1 MYDLR
6 LLSAFAQ
13 SVRSGSFTEAARV
26 LRCSPGAIS
35 KNVARL
41 EHELGI
47 RLFNRTTRQLSL
59 TEEGAELHDAISRSL
74 AELERAEDI
83 AATARGTVEGTVN
96 LALGSAFGKSQ
107 LLPRLPRLLERH
119 PRLRVEIAFTDDCG
133 DLVANGHD
141 LAVRSG
147 APDDSRYICRRL
159 HRLPL
164 KLVASA
170 VHVERHG
177 APQHPEDLSHRDC
190 INVRHGDTECSWL
203 FRRRDCQD
211 HIPVLVQPQC
221 RIIITQQI
229 EAVVDAA
236 LSSLGPTVI
245 DSHAARPHLET
256 GALVELLPEW
266 EVESAIEGGS
276 DLYIIYPH
284 RHYLPLRIRAMIA
297 FLVEEFA
304 EGMTAPNVP
313 IAMDHRIA
321 DRRMP

>member
-1 MYDLR
+1 MHDLR

-13 SVRSGSFTEAARV
+13 AARSGSFTGAARV

-41 EHELGI
+41 EHDLGI

-59 TEEGAELHDAISRSL
+59 TEEGAAFHAAISRSL

-83 AATARGTVEGTVN
+83 AAAARGTVEGTVH
-96 LALGSAFGKSQ
+96 AAIGSTFGKSQ

-119 PRLRVEIAFTDDCG
+119 PLLRVEIAFSDDCG

-159 HRLPL
+159 HSLPL

-170 VHVERHG
+170 AHVERHG
-177 APQHPEDLSHRDC
+177 APTHPEDLLRRNC
-190 INVRHGDTECSWL
+190 INVRHGDAACSWL
-203 FRRRDCQD
+203 FRRRDRQD
-211 HIPVLVQPQC
+211 HAPILIQPDC
-221 RIIITQQI
+221 RIVITQQV
-229 EAVVDAA
+229 EAIVDAA
-236 LSSLGPTVI
+236 LSGLGPTVI
-245 DSHAARPHLET
+245 DSYAARPHLDA
-256 GALVELLPEW
+256 GALVELLPDW
-266 EVESAIEGGS
+266 QVESAIPGGN
-276 DLYIIYPH
+276 DLYIVYPH
-284 RHYLPLRIRAMIA
+284 RDYLPLRIRAVIE

-304 EGMTAPNVP
+304 DGMTLPATPLP
-313 IAMDHRIA
+313 AIRDGAAHQF
-321 DRRMP
+321 